1 MSIRED
7 IDNKYKQS
15 MKDQNSDITNTL
27 RLVKSAI
34 KDKDI
39 AARSNGNNEGIPDK
53 EILWLLQNLVK
64 QRKDS
69 IESFKTADRKDLI
82 EKEEIEIKII
92 KVFLPDQKDEEETIK
107 LIEEIIQSNNLSS
120 IKDMGKLMGII
131 KNNFSGQV
139 DMGLVG
145 KIAKSK
151 LGN

>member
-53 EILWLLQNLVK
+53 EILGLLQNLVK

-82 EKEEIEIKII
+82 EKE
-92 KVFLPDQKDEEETIK
+92 
-107 LIEEIIQSNNLSS
+107 
-120 IKDMGKLMGII
+120 
-131 KNNFSGQV
+131 
-139 DMGLVG
+139 
-145 KIAKSK
+145 
-151 LGN
+151 